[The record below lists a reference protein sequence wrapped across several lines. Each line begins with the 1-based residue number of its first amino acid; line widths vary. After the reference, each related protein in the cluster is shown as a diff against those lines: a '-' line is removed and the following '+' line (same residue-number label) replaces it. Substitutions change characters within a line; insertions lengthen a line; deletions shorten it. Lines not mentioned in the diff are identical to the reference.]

1 MATPTAT
8 RHAVDQ
14 GFGRSS
20 RRYQTPDGD
29 FDSVTSIISAL
40 SKPALI
46 SWAANTE
53 RAACLEAAAALW
65 ESGEAHAQPTR
76 TAYLATL
83 MERLGKQKAHQR
95 ELAKA
100 ADIGSQ
106 AHALVEWHLR
116 KATGRPV
123 GPAPSVSDPALW
135 AHMAFEDWAK
145 QVQLRPRGV
154 EQTVWSRTHRYAGTL
169 DCHADV
175 LVPEHGAIQVVA
187 DWKTGKAIYGEAR
200 LQSAAYVHAL
210 VEMGLA
216 VPPVWGCIVRFPKV
230 ETDPAFEVVLIPPAE
245 QDVLFRA
252 FLAVKAVWEWTQTER
267 AAREAGQ

>member
-14 GFGRSS
+14 GYGRSS
-20 RRYQTPDGD
+20 RRYTTPDGN
-29 FDSVTSIISAL
+29 FDSVTSILSAL

-46 SWAANTE
+46 NWAANTE

-100 ADIGSQ
+100 AEIGSEI
-106 AHALVEWHLR
+106 HARVEWALR
-116 KATGRPV
+116 KETGRPV
-123 GPAPSVSDPALW
+123 GPEPHVSDPALW
-135 AHMAFEDWAK
+135 AFMAYEDWKK
-145 QVQLRPRGV
+145 QAQLKPHAI
-154 EQTVWSRTHRYAGTL
+154 EQVVWSATHRYAGTL

-175 LVPEHGAIQVVA
+175 FLPGQGAVQVVL
-187 DWKTGKAIYGEAR
+187 DWKSSKGVYDEHR
-200 LQSAAYVHAL
+200 LQNVAYIRAL
-210 VEMGLA
+210 MELGLA
-216 VPPVWGCIVRFPKV
+216 VPPVWGAVVRFPKV

-245 QDVLFRA
+245 QDVLFNA
-252 FLAVKAVWEWTQTER
+252 FLAVKHVWDWQQAQK
-267 AAREAGQ
+267 AAREATQ